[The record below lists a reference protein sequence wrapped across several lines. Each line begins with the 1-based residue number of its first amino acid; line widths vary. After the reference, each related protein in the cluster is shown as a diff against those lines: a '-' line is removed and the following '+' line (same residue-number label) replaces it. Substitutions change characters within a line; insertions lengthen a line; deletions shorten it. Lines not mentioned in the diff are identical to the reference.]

1 MNKKSLLIL
10 SASVLMALASCSQ
23 NPNTSSEQPSEEPAT
38 SETQPS
44 SSEVPNPSSESS
56 AEDVFYVI
64 TFDLN
69 GGTLS
74 DGSTTIPSQRVQEGR
89 WAKKPSENP
98 TKKNSTFLGWYAA
111 GEDTQFSFFTQIW
124 GNVTLVARYQVN
136 EDQKVTLNFE
146 PNGGTMPAGSST
158 TVETFIGDRI
168 NTPTPEREGYSFQGW
183 FYKDSD
189 GNEWA
194 FTGIVQSDIAGGK
207 IYAKWA
213 AQNFNFYYSIKDDGT
228 ICIDGLI
235 DVSTIVVSIPASID
249 GKAVTEISDRA
260 FQSCIN
266 VQTISIPASVTKIGR
281 KAFLGDYRISTIT
294 IDGSNPAYKSVDN
307 IIYSKDGTELV
318 YFPAANSRSLSSFAI
333 PSGVTRVGDYAFFNT
348 SVVAS
353 ESTLN
358 SITFPEGLVE
368 IGDYAFYEQ
377 LALSSITFPSSLK
390 KIGAKAFMMF
400 DSTVQVKINWN
411 EGLEEIGESAFS
423 GIYLKGDLVLPSTL
437 KVMGDYSF
445 SRLNALETVVLPS
458 SLEHF
463 GDAAFFQNYGI
474 KTIRLSDC
482 SAYKVVNDILY
493 TQDGSKLVYVPA
505 NWAVQTGLDQLTIP
519 EGVLSLEGHCLS
531 DLKFVTSISFPSTL
545 TTIKPRAFHY
555 NSTYKGSI
563 SLPDSVT
570 TLGDEAFMS
579 SSISSISFGSG
590 LQEIGEACFYE
601 CRSITSLSIPG
612 SVKKIDN
619 EAFMGCSLRSLSL
632 GEGIEEIGSMAFYY
646 FASSDEEGYTTG
658 SAALTEVTLP
668 DSLKKLGASAF
679 STSTDSSPL
688 ASVTFEAG
696 LEELGSA
703 PFGKAK
709 IASLSLSEKARQNFV
724 IDDMTLYSKDY
735 SKVYY
740 CTPAKNGTLNIHS
753 GAKEILP
760 YAFYSVNQ
768 ATAVN
773 FPSTLEKI
781 DEGAFAGAF
790 KYGSGAT
797 LSFPSSLKSIG
808 DEAFYF
814 ADALLTSTSFQEGL
828 ESIGDSVFAL
838 GEMASTTVDGAKVYD
853 DLVFPAS
860 LKSIGEEAFSSI
872 RTLRKVTFKEGLE
885 SIGKEAFRACSLDGE
900 IALPSTL
907 KELGEAAFTN
917 GNQVASFSSAS
928 SLFTVQDNL
937 LMDASKTRV
946 YAYASGSKATSV
958 TLPSTVLTIDA
969 YAFSSSKNL
978 EALKLNEG
986 LKNVGEYAFADCT
999 RIAKIAMPESATN
1012 LSRRLFYGWGSA
1024 QTVSFAYTKDA
1035 ILKYFISD
1043 LIGSTAVNVV
1053 YGTKESL

>member
-10 SASVLMALASCSQ
+10 SASVLMALASCNQ
-23 NPNTSSEQPSEEPAT
+23 NPTPSESSSSSPEPST
-38 SETQPS
+38 
-44 SSEVPNPSSESS
+44 SEVPGPGSESAGTTS
-56 AEDVFYVI
+56 EEVFYLI

-89 WAKKPSENP
+89 WAKKPSESP
-98 TKKNSTFLGWYAA
+98 SKKNSTFLGWYPA
-111 GEDTQFSFFTQIW
+111 GEETPFNFFSQIW

-136 EDQKVTLNFE
+136 EDQKVTLTFE

-189 GNEWA
+189 GNEWS
-194 FTGIVQSDIAGGK
+194 FSGIVQSDIAGGK

-213 AQNFNFYYSIKDDGT
+213 AQNFNFYYSIKEDGT

-235 DVSTIVVSIPASID
+235 DVSTIVVSIPAAID
-249 GKAVTEISDRA
+249 GKAVTEIGDRA
-260 FQSCIN
+260 FQSRVN
-266 VQTISIPASVTKIGR
+266 VQTVSIPASVTKIGR

-318 YFPAANSRSLSSFAI
+318 YFPAAQSRTLSSFSI
-333 PSGVTRVGDYAFFNT
+333 PSGVTRVGDYAFYTT
-348 SVVAS
+348 SVVAA
-353 ESTLN
+353 ESTLS
-358 SITFPEGLVE
+358 SINFPEGLVE
-368 IGDYAFYEQ
+368 IGEYAFYEQ
-377 LALSSITFPSSLK
+377 LALSTITFPSTLK
-390 KIGAKAFMMF
+390 KIGPKAFMMF

-423 GIYLKGDLVLPSTL
+423 GIYLKGDLVLPSTVKIL
-437 KVMGDYSF
+437 GDYSF
-445 SRLNALETVVLPS
+445 SRLNALESVVLPS
-458 SLEHF
+458 SLESF
-463 GDAAFFQNYGI
+463 GDATFFQNYGI
-474 KTIRLSDC
+474 KSIRLSNC
-482 SAYKVVNDILY
+482 SAYKVVDNILY

-505 NWAVQTGLDQLTIP
+505 NWAVQTGLDELAIP
-519 EGVLSLEGHCLS
+519 EGVVSLEGHSFS
-531 DLKFVTSISFPSTL
+531 DVKFVTSISLPSTL

-555 NSTYKGSI
+555 NSTYKGAI
-563 SLPDSVT
+563 ALPDSLT

-579 SSISSISFGSG
+579 CSITSVSFGSG
-590 LQEIGEACFYE
+590 LKEIGEACFYE
-601 CRSITSLSIPG
+601 CRSLSSIVIPG
-612 SVKKIDN
+612 SVAKIDR
-619 EAFMGCSLRSLSL
+619 EAFMGCPIRTLSL
-632 GEGIEEIGSMAFYY
+632 GEGIEEIGDMAFY
-646 FASSDEEGYTTG
+646 FFPSSDEEGYTTG
-658 SAALTEVTLP
+658 SAALTEVVLP
-668 DSLKKLGASAF
+668 DSLKVLGSSAF
-679 STSTDSSPL
+679 STSSDSSPL
-688 ASVTFEAG
+688 ASVTFGAG
-696 LEELGSA
+696 LQTLGSA
-703 PFGKAK
+703 PFGKAQVT
-709 IASLSLSEKARQNFV
+709 SLSLSEKARENFV

-753 GAKEILP
+753 GAVEILP
-760 YAFYSVNQ
+760 YAFYSVKQ
-768 ATAVN
+768 ATGVN

-797 LSFPSSLKSIG
+797 LSFPASLKSIG
-808 DEAFYF
+808 DEAFCF
-814 ADALLTSTSFQEGL
+814 ANALIASTTFQEGL

-838 GEMASTTVDGAKVYD
+838 GEMASKSESGSKVYD
-853 DLVFPAS
+853 ELILPAS

-885 SIGKEAFRACSLDGE
+885 SIGKEAFRSCSLDGE

-907 KELGEAAFTN
+907 KELGEGAFTN
-917 GNQVASFSSAS
+917 GNQVSSFVSAS
-928 SLFTVQDNL
+928 PLFTVQDNL
-937 LMDASKTRV
+937 LMDQGKTRV

-958 TLPSTVLTIDA
+958 TLPSSVLTIDA
-969 YAFSSSKNL
+969 YAFSSSRNL
-978 EALKLNEG
+978 EALKLNDG

-999 RIAKIAMPESATN
+999 RIAKIAIPESATN

-1035 ILKYFISD
+1035 MLKYFVSD
-1043 LIGSTAVNVV
+1043 LIGSNAVNVV